1 MHFVAENMHIQCLYA
16 IELSLCVVLLF
27 FINRQWI
34 FMSLFESFT
43 TKNSTWWKLCFF
55 FFAKVYIFF
64 YRSNYLRKCS
74 YNFIFVIKPVGTHFL
89 RMLSKEIVNLHYS
102 LSLTLISQLDKIPNY
117 VNFELMMISIEKLL
131 TEMWYLSSLSSLHVL
146 ELNFSVEKNPVD

>member
-1 MHFVAENMHIQCLYA
+1 MMEAMFFLLCKSIHF
-16 IELSLCVVLLF
+16 
-27 FINRQWI
+27 
-34 FMSLFESFT
+34 
-43 TKNSTWWKLCFF
+43 
-55 FFAKVYIFF
+55 FF

-74 YNFIFVIKPVGTHFL
+74 YNFIFVIKPVSTNFL

-131 TEMWYLSSLSSLHVL
+131 TEM
-146 ELNFSVEKNPVD
+146 